1 MQAHL
6 GKTLKLFNISPL
18 EHAEKLNILCDCMA
32 SKSQQHGFSDNGCD
46 ILPTERWAVYSYHP
60 DPHKVT
66 GPLGKEVTLSLHF
79 HKLATYIYIS
89 RKELNLLYAHD
100 AVPTLKL
107 ITIFLLAST
116 KRHGKNARL
125 DYKHGR
131 LTWWLLV
138 LLPQ

>member
-79 HKLATYIYIS
+79 HKLATYIYT
-89 RKELNLLYAHD
+89 KHG
-100 AVPTLKL
+100 LKL
-107 ITIFLLAST
+107 AKLEKIDTTSLGQVLQNMNIHIHKQITIIKLLEPNIWT
-116 KRHGKNARL
+116 F
-125 DYKHGR
+125 
-131 LTWWLLV
+131 T
-138 LLPQ
+138 